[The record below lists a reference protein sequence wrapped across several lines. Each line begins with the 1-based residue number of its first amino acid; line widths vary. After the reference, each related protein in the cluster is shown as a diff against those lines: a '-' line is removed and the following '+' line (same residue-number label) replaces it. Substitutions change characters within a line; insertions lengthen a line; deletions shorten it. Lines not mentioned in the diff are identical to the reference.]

1 MAQAAA
7 SDGAESLLRL
17 RGGSPAGG
25 GPAATA
31 LANPAALGAG
41 AGNAERD
48 AMAGFDIDTL
58 QPARLPP
65 LRPRVRRRHCHRA
78 ASGEREGK
86 KEGVKNGAVQPASAR
101 NPAAV
106 AAAAAA
112 AAAAQL
118 DAWEDAV
125 SHVSASSGLASHV
138 TAADSY
144 LRTNTL
150 PPCEVA
156 PASKPFATMGA
167 VRGFS
172 GLLESQVGETSMDEE
187 EGSDATMLS
196 VDAKRNK
203 AIDVGDTLN
212 GRFSLVGLLGAG
224 AFGKVFLAEDQGNGG
239 HVAIKVLS
247 PPRVCLPCAPLFA
260 SAAEAA
266 EAHQRTALWRTSSGA
281 SDVECGAL
289 NTCTWH

>member
-1 MAQAAA
+1 MAQASAP
-7 SDGAESLLRL
+7 DVPESLLRL

-31 LANPAALGAG
+31 LASLAALGAG

-78 ASGEREGK
+78 VSGERQGK
-86 KEGVKNGAVQPASAR
+86 KDGVNKNGAIQPASAR

-106 AAAAAA
+106 AAAAVA

-138 TAADSY
+138 TPADSY
-144 LRTNTL
+144 IRTNTL

-156 PASKPFATMGA
+156 PANKPFATMGA

-187 EGSDATMLS
+187 EGADATMLP

-247 PPRVCLPCAPLFA
+247 PPRVCLPSARPSLQARQRARGRSA
-260 SAAEAA
+260 STHGIV
-266 EAHQRTALWRTSSGA
+266 AHEQRR
-281 SDVECGAL
+281 V
-289 NTCTWH
+289 

>member
-1 MAQAAA
+1 VAQAAA
-7 SDGAESLLRL
+7 PDGSESLLRL

-31 LANPAALGAG
+31 LASFAALGAG

-78 ASGEREGK
+78 ASGERQAK
-86 KEGVKNGAVQPASAR
+86 KDGVNKNSAVQPAGAR

-138 TAADSY
+138 TAAESY

-156 PASKPFATMGA
+156 PANKPFATMGA
-167 VRGFS
+167 VRDFS

-187 EGSDATMLS
+187 QASDATMLP

-203 AIDVGDTLN
+203 AINVGDTLN

-224 AFGKVFLAEDQGNGG
+224 AFGKVFLAEDKRNGG

-247 PPRVCLPCAPLFA
+247 PPRVCLPGARPSLRARQCARGSHCGARAAARLMW
-260 SAAEAA
+260 SAA
-266 EAHQRTALWRTSSGA
+266 H
-281 SDVECGAL
+281 
-289 NTCTWH
+289 